1 MMQLWEDKYK
11 IAITVKQVRD
21 AIKIKIGTA
30 TRAELKL
37 QNDLKILKAKQDATA
52 ATAEAQ

>member
-37 QNDLKILKAKQDATA
+37 QKDLKNLKAKQDAAA
-52 ATAEAQ
+52 ATSEAQ

>member
-37 QNDLKILKAKQDATA
+37 QKDLKNLQAKQDAAA